1 MKYTTTIFIFLLTL
15 FSQSC
20 VSDKLD
26 EENFQITADLID
38 PKNPPEITFS
48 EPIFNFD
55 TVALGAEVAYTFTF
69 KNTGKTPL
77 LINSVKAGCGCT
89 VLKGWPKTPIE
100 PGDGGEIPV
109 VLTTKRT
116 GYTKKYIS
124 ILANTKPAT
133 SKLFLE
139 GYVVGL

>member
-1 MKYTTTIFIFLLTL
+1 MKYTTILTIFSLTL
-15 FSQSC
+15 FFQSC
-20 VSDKLD
+20 VSDKLND
-26 EENFQITADLID
+26 ENFQITADLID
-38 PKNPPEITFS
+38 PENPPVLTFS

-55 TVALGAEVAYTFTF
+55 TVALGAEVAYTFLF

-100 PGDGGEIPV
+100 PGQGGEIPV
-109 VLTTKRT
+109 ILTTKRT

-139 GYVVGL
+139 GYVAGL